1 MTDKEWNDIMGE
13 IHSLRFQLIHN
24 IVPATERE
32 AMRARLKAILERL
45 AKEGLPPS

>member
-1 MTDKEWNDIMGE
+1 MTDKEWTDIMAE

-32 AMRARLKAILERL
+32 VMRLRLKTLLEKL
-45 AKEGLPPS
+45 AKEGTV